1 MGNQNCCVRSDNP
14 SKTLANFDIINED
27 KFETAPQNMQ
37 ITENVLNLGTAIL
50 EEKENKF
57 AVKASKKG
65 KINNELIEEPVHPNT
80 VTKETEIEPTT
91 LY

>member
-37 ITENVLNLGTAIL
+37 ITENVLNLEAPVI
-50 EEKENKF
+50 EEKTI

-65 KINNELIEEPVHPNT
+65 KINNDLIEEPVHPYT